1 MREGKVITIF
11 LVEDNRFVAD
21 AMDGLLHTFDGLQL
35 GAVATTAEQALEN
48 LPDLVADV
56 ALIDLALPGM
66 NGIDLVSAIGRLRP
80 DLPCIILS
88 AHREESYIS
97 QAMAAGARGYITK
110 ELPLAIIEG
119 VEKVLAGEVYFSED
133 LRR

>member
-1 MREGKVITIF
+1 MITIF

-21 AMDGLLHTFDGLQL
+21 AIDGLLHTFDGMQL
-35 GAVATTAEQALEN
+35 GAVATSAEAALQL
-48 LPDLVADV
+48 LPDLAADV

-66 NGIDLVSAIGRLRP
+66 NGIELVSAIGRARP

-88 AHREESYIS
+88 AHREENYIS
-97 QAMAAGARGYITK
+97 QALAAGARGYITK
-110 ELPLAIIEG
+110 ELPLAVIEG
-119 VEKVLAGEVYFSED
+119 VEKVLAGELYFSED

>member
-1 MREGKVITIF
+1 MITIF

-21 AMDGLLHTFDGLQL
+21 AIDGLLHTFDGMQLGTVAKTAEKALQL
-35 GAVATTAEQALEN
+35 

-56 ALIDLALPGM
+56 ALVDLALPGM
-66 NGIDLVSAIGRLRP
+66 NGIELVSAVGRVRP

-110 ELPLAIIEG
+110 ELPLAVIEG
-119 VEKVLAGEVYFSED
+119 VEKVLAGEIYFSED

>member
-1 MREGKVITIF
+1 MITIF

-21 AMDGLLHTFDGLQL
+21 AIDGLLHTFDGMQL
-35 GAVATTAEQALEN
+35 GAVATSAETALQL
-48 LPDLVADV
+48 LPDLAADV

-66 NGIDLVSAIGRLRP
+66 NGIELVSAIGRARP

-88 AHREESYIS
+88 AHREENYIS
-97 QAMAAGARGYITK
+97 QALAAGARGYITK
-110 ELPLAIIEG
+110 ELPLAVIEG
-119 VEKVLAGEVYFSED
+119 VEKVLAGELYFSED